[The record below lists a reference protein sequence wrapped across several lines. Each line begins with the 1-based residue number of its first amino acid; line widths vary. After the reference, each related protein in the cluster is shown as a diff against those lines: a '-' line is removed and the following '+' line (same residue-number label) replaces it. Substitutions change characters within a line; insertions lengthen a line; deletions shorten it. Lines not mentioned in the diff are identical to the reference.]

1 MENNVGGNIARERHN
16 QNMTQEQLAEL
27 SDLTINYLSKIER
40 GFTKNVSTNTLSKI
54 SKALGVTMD
63 SLVYGKDIK
72 SSEKLGPNLRQL
84 VKFLN
89 SLESEQSEQL
99 SKRLLEVIKLSQKT
113 NNN

>member
-16 QNMTQEQLAEL
+16 QKMTQEQLAEF

-40 GFTKNVSTNTLSKI
+40 GTTKRLSANTLSRI

-63 SLVYGKDIK
+63 SLMYGKDIK
-72 SSEKLGPNLRQL
+72 TSEKFGPNLRQL
-84 VKFLN
+84 TKFLN
-89 SLESEQSEQL
+89 DLEPEQSEQL

-113 NNN
+113 NN